1 MHTQTHTH
9 THIHIQAALLNDF
22 AAYVRDQG
30 VVALQQDAM
39 TAAVRKVFN
48 RVCVMFA
55 VGCSRIL
62 DSKVL
67 PPVLRNAFTRAMKL
81 KIRKLVTSGPISD
94 VAVAMNK
101 EQAAMLTAVGF
112 ERQVQFLD
120 HCILKLLACY
130 KVHIRLNPRH
140 N

>member
-1 MHTQTHTH
+1 MHT
-9 THIHIQAALLNDF
+9 QAALLNDF
-22 AAYVRDQG
+22 AAYVKEQG
-30 VVALQQDAM
+30 IVAVQQDAM

-48 RVCVMFA
+48 RVCIMFA

-67 PPVLRNAFTRAMKL
+67 PAVLRDAFTPEMKL
-81 KIRKLVTSGPISD
+81 KIRKLVMDGPISD

-112 ERQVQFLD
+112 ERQVR
-120 HCILKLLACY
+120 LLY
-130 KVHIRLNPRH
+130 YHTSKPL
-140 N
+140 